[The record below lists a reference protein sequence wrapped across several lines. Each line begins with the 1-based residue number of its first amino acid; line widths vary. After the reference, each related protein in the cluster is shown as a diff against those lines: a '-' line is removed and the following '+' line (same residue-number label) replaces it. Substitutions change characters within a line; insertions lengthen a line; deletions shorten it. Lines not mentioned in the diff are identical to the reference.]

1 MENTKPDGGPVSA
14 VYIPERRVGNGPI
27 ERDIVQVG
35 ISLRDHF
42 AGLAMQ
48 AMIREYFN
56 LNGPSFGDDA
66 DKGLFR
72 NVPGHSYKMADAMIA
87 ERSK

>member
-35 ISLRDHF
+35 MSLRDHF

-48 AMIREYFN
+48 GMLAKSGYHFESTSDPDFYAN
-56 LNGPSFGDDA
+56 L
-66 DKGLFR
+66 
-72 NVPGHSYKMADAMIA
+72 SYKYADAMIA